1 MGIRTINGPSTPTT
15 ETASTAQPR
24 FQIGPE
30 HEQPRNKIQQG
41 IAPYGAQ
48 GAPRLNAD
56 VRQDSM
62 IFSNGIL
69 STAGDGKLSTA
80 TVTTLNIQTKTP
92 GGQL

>member
-24 FQIGPE
+24 FQIGPG

-56 VRQDSM
+56 VLLR
-62 IFSNGIL
+62 
-69 STAGDGKLSTA
+69 GK
-80 TVTTLNIQTKTP
+80 
-92 GGQL
+92 